1 MFNEIIGYVTDPQF
15 AIDACD
21 LIIYYEAEYLYYEN
35 EILQVALDDIFW
47 FNVDMMAEM
56 LSI

>member
-1 MFNEIIGYVTDPQF
+1 MFNKIIGYVTDPQF
-15 AIDACD
+15 AIDAVD
-21 LIIYYEAEYLYYEN
+21 LAICFEEEYLSYDN
-35 EILQVALDDIFW
+35 ELEVALDDIFW

>member
-1 MFNEIIGYVTDPQF
+1 MFNKIIGYVIDPQF

-21 LIIYYEAEYLYYEN
+21 LAICYEEEYLSYNN
-35 EILQVALDDIFW
+35 ELEVALDDIFW